1 MGVQAPRRAQRASA
15 ERRAKLVLCAIG
27 GPLLA
32 AGIGVVATL
41 VWPDV
46 ALWLR
51 ARQFVAVPATLLEV
65 DLDIHYG
72 RKKGTTERVRTRY
85 RYVVGERAYEGTRVA
100 ISEAPDNIGDFQ
112 RKQHERLRRAQQSGE
127 SVEAWVDPAAPG
139 DALLHR
145 DMRWGL
151 LALKVLFA
159 SAFAGVGALF
169 VRAAFGSAREPVL
182 ELDAG
187 PAQVGG
193 VLSGA
198 LALPERCAADDR
210 FWFRLACAR
219 NGTTVWQQDVLA
231 KIEPCA
237 QGVRLRFRF
246 EVPSGLPPSRRA
258 DGHHSWTLHASAERE
273 GVELDRTFDVTIEPA
288 GAERRS

>member
-1 MGVQAPRRAQRASA
+1 MQA
-15 ERRAKLVLCAIG
+15 ERRAKLVLWAIG

-32 AGIGVVATL
+32 VGIGVAATL

-46 ALWLR
+46 ELWLR
-51 ARQFVAVPATLLEV
+51 ARHFVAVPATLLEV
-65 DLDIHYG
+65 DLDTHH
-72 RKKGTTERVRTRY
+72 RRNRGTTERVRTRY
-85 RYVVGERAYEGTRVA
+85 RYVFGERAYEGTRVA

-112 RKQHERLRRAQQSGE
+112 RELHQRLRRAQQSGE
-127 SVEAWVDPAAPG
+127 SVEAWVDPTAPG

-145 DMRWGL
+145 DLRWGL

-159 SAFAGVGALF
+159 SAFAGIGGLF
-169 VRAAFGSAREPVL
+169 VRAAFGSAQEPAL
-182 ELDAG
+182 ELDAE

-198 LALPERCAADDR
+198 LALPERCAPDDR
-210 FWFRLACAR
+210 FWFRLACMR
-219 NGTTVWQQDVLA
+219 NGTTVWQQDALA

-237 QGVRLRFRF
+237 RGVRLRFRF
-246 EVPSGLPPSRRA
+246 DVPSGLPPSEPRA
-258 DGHHSWTLHASAERE
+258 DGHHSWTLHASAELE
-273 GVELDRTFDVTIEPA
+273 GVELDRTFDVSIAPA